1 MKALTVLVVL
11 AALVGP
17 GVAYSGT
24 PSAAALEAQIVCP
37 TCKTTVALSDAPVA
51 RRIKLFIRNRIAAGD
66 SAGEIKAA
74 LVSQF
79 GVAVLAEPQ
88 TKGFDLL
95 AWLLPAVGLAIGLL
109 AVGGAAW
116 AWSRQRGTVD
126 EEPLDPEL
134 ERRLDDELARF
145 DGSS

>member
-1 MKALTVLVVL
+1 MRAL
-11 AALVGP
+11 ALLTACVALIVP
-17 GVAYSGT
+17 GVAQAGT

-51 RRIKLFIRNRIAAGD
+51 RRIKHFIRNRIAAGD

-95 AWLLPAVGLAIGLL
+95 AWLLPAAGLAIGVV
-109 AVGGAAW
+109 AVGSAAYV
-116 AWSRQRGTVD
+116 WSRQRGTVE

-145 DGSS
+145 DGSP